1 MARDTPDESVPLG
14 IIPENTIRGS
24 VISSRF
30 IDSATDGL
38 SNGHINVSKPL
49 KLRNLISKGEV
60 FDSLHQNST
69 TVIGYSAVLYLFL
82 TI

>member
-14 IIPENTIRGS
+14 IIPENTIRGGS

-30 IDSATDGL
+30 IDLTTDGL
-38 SNGHINVSKPL
+38 PNGHTNVSKPL
-49 KLRNLISKGEV
+49 KLKNLISKGEV

-69 TVIGYSAVLYLFL
+69 TVTIVYSVL
-82 TI
+82 